1 MELGVTWFEYRP
13 KWKGNLEL
21 PEDEQLS
28 LEIKRLKP
36 IDTLYEDDEEKIN
49 QWRDQNLTKFLNDPE
64 YADNIKNMSGE
75 VLRLVKRFVSHTR
88 NFKNFVF
95 DGQEKKDSAEIFFN
109 IPNPTDADQE
119 NSLIME
125 IVSVLGE
132 TAHLTGEELKNYVAR
147 SDGSISEQAKV
158 A

>member
-13 KWKGNLEL
+13 KWKGNLDL

-64 YADNIKNMSGE
+64 YADNIKNMSSE

-95 DGQEKKDSAEIFFN
+95 DGQE
-109 IPNPTDADQE
+109 
-119 NSLIME
+119 
-125 IVSVLGE
+125 
-132 TAHLTGEELKNYVAR
+132 
-147 SDGSISEQAKV
+147 
-158 A
+158 